1 METVDFNFTLEQVE
15 EILHRSDAHEWY
27 DAMVEMLPKYQI
39 DTPKRVAG
47 FIAQTA
53 HESASYKTITENLN
67 YSAKA
72 LDAIFGKYFKRAGV
86 DAQEYHRQPRKIAN
100 RIYAGRMDN
109 GNTSSGDGW
118 TFRGGGIL
126 QLTGRYNYTQFGKTV
141 GMSPEE
147 ATEYVRT
154 PKGAIESACWF
165 WTVNDI
171 NKYCDKNDIVG
182 MTKRINGGTIGLADR
197 KKHYAHA
204 LAVFGGKVEFE
215 EDTDDTT
222 YKLLR
227 KGSKGSG
234 VKKLQEALGLEAD
247 GDFGPGTEAAV
258 KAWQRENKCT
268 PDGIAGPQT
277 LGKIFA

>member
-15 EILHRSDAHEWY
+15 GILHRDDAHEWY
-27 DAMVEMLPKYQI
+27 DAMVEILPKYQI

-86 DAQEYHRQPRKIAN
+86 DAHEYHRQPRKIAN

-109 GNTSSGDGW
+109 GDTSSGDGW

-141 GMSPEE
+141 GMSAEE
-147 ATEYVRT
+147 ATDYVRT

-165 WTVNDI
+165 WTANNI

-215 EDTDDTT
+215 EDTDDST

-234 VKKLQEALGLEAD
+234 VKKLQEALGLDAD

>member
-1 METVDFNFTLEQVE
+1 
-15 EILHRSDAHEWY
+15 
-27 DAMVEMLPKYQI
+27 
-39 DTPKRVAG
+39 
-47 FIAQTA
+47 
-53 HESASYKTITENLN
+53 
-67 YSAKA
+67 
-72 LDAIFGKYFKRAGV
+72 
-86 DAQEYHRQPRKIAN
+86 
-100 RIYAGRMDN
+100 
-109 GNTSSGDGW
+109 
-118 TFRGGGIL
+118 
-126 QLTGRYNYTQFGKTV
+126 
-141 GMSPEE
+141 
-147 ATEYVRT
+147 
-154 PKGAIESACWF
+154 
-165 WTVNDI
+165 
-171 NKYCDKNDIVG
+171 

-234 VKKLQEALGLEAD
+234 VRKLQEALGLEAD

-258 KAWQRENKCT
+258 KAWQRENNCT

>member
-1 METVDFNFTLEQVE
+1 MDFDFTEDQVAT
-15 EILHRSDAHEWY
+15 ILHKDDVSDWY
-27 DAMVEMLPKYQI
+27 NAMVEMFPKYEI
-39 DTPKRVAG
+39 TTPNRVAG

-86 DAQEYHRQPRKIAN
+86 DAQGYHRQPEKIAN
-100 RIYAGRMDN
+100 RIYANRMDN
-109 GNTSSGDGW
+109 GDTASGDGW

-126 QLTGRYNYTQFGKTV
+126 QLTGRYNYTEFGKTV
-141 GMSPEE
+141 GMSAEE
-147 ATEYVRT
+147 ATDYVRT

-165 WTVNDI
+165 WKTNNI
-171 NKYCDKNDIVG
+171 NKYCDADDIVR

-204 LAVFGGKVEFE
+204 LEVLGGHVDFG
-215 EDTDDTT
+215 DDNDDIEL
-222 YKLLR
+222 KLVR
-227 KGSKGSG
+227 RGSKGDT
-234 VKKLQEALGLEAD
+234 VAKLQKALGLDAD
-247 GDFGPGTEAAV
+247 GDFGRGTEAAL
-258 KAWQRENKCT
+258 KAWQLENDCT

-277 LGKIFA
+277 LSKIFA